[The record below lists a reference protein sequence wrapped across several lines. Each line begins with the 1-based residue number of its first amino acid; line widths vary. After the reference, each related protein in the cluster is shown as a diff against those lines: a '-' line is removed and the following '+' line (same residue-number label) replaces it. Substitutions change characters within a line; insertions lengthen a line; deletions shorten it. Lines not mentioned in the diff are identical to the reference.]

1 MKSSKAIDAAGSI
14 ESSLMRAI
22 TGICGLALLAN
33 FLTACAVRTDP
44 AITSSQGAPFK
55 IEAISLIE
63 ADAAQSDRTELRD
76 AIAHALIAKDVSVDE
91 GAPFVGDLAVSVNDA
106 EVSLLTAQSGLNG
119 PAPTPVIDIRERSF
133 ADECKAT
140 RMRAQFAVFE
150 RSTNRISKMVVAE
163 AIGCE
168 GDALP
173 ISELAELLV
182 TEIL

>member
-1 MKSSKAIDAAGSI
+1 MKSSKATDAVGSSG
-14 ESSLMRAI
+14 SSLMRAT

-33 FLTACAVRTDP
+33 LLTACAVRTDP
-44 AITSSQGAPFK
+44 AIIASQGAPFK
-55 IEAISLIE
+55 IEAISLLE

-76 AIAHALIAKDVSVDE
+76 AIAHALIAKNVSVDE

-173 ISELAELLV
+173 IRELAELLV

>member
-1 MKSSKAIDAAGSI
+1 MKSSKATDATGS
-14 ESSLMRAI
+14 SGSKLMRAI

-33 FLTACAVRTDP
+33 LLTACAVRSDP
-44 AITSSQGAPFK
+44 AITASQGTPPK
-55 IEAISLIE
+55 IEAISLLE
-63 ADAAQSDRTELRD
+63 ADAAQSDRIELRD
-76 AIAHALIAKDVSVDE
+76 AIAQALIARNVSVHE

-119 PAPTPVIDIRERSF
+119 PAPTPVIDIRESSF
-133 ADECKAT
+133 ADECKAI
-140 RMRAQFAVFE
+140 RMRAQFAVFA
-150 RSTNRISKMVVAE
+150 RSANQISKMVVAE

-173 ISELAELLV
+173 IHELAELLV